1 MPFGLALKLSQGSVG
16 LFELHQTTSSRCSSE
31 DKTWLYQGCQSG
43 EFSLPAPAACSEQS
57 LIPARLQQPFQY
69 SYLLQQAHHKAL
81 EQRKASKRRDV
92 HLQAQKVKG
101 IVARVFV
108 RLIVH
113 VTVEGNICNANS
125 NRRANE
131 GVRNFTRPDS
141 WQADNQQLT

>member
-1 MPFGLALKLSQGSVG
+1 MPFGFALKLSQGSLG
-16 LFELHQTTSSRCSSE
+16 LFELHRTTSSRCSSE
-31 DKTWLYQGCQSG
+31 DKTWLYQACQSG

-57 LIPARLQQPFQY
+57 LIPASLQQSFQY

-81 EQRKASKRRDV
+81 ERKASKRRDV

-101 IVARVFV
+101 IVARVSG

-113 VTVEGNICNANS
+113 FTVEGNICDANS

-131 GVRNFTRPDS
+131 GVHNFTRPDS
-141 WQADNQQLT
+141 WQADNQPLT